1 MLKASSI
8 DIYTVNA
15 MPADKNAFAEVIE
28 SSLKLISALCW
39 DDAALPHFG
48 SIVEVSYNN
57 CTSYGIITEITA
69 KITDDQ
75 RTPFAF
81 KKNPEQLQRDQP
93 QIFAFMQTTCTIS
106 MIWHSTTSASIIS
119 SRTAPTP
126 APLHTPVRNA
136 PRAIWREILLNHELL
151 FAITERIP
159 STTAD
164 DCLLVIAEQAA
175 ESGEISATELHEFIE
190 IYAREINNDLH
201 RAQRFLQHMERA
213 LKRLRML

>member
-1 MLKASSI
+1 MTLTQK
-8 DIYTVNA
+8 
-15 MPADKNAFAEVIE
+15 PFAEVIE
-28 SSLKLISALCW
+28 SSLKLITALCW

-81 KKNPEQLQRDQP
+81 KKSPEELHRDQP
-93 QIFAFMQTTCTIS
+93 QIFAFMQTTCAVS
-106 MIWHSTTSASIIS
+106 MIWHKNKISPIIS

-126 APLHTPVRNA
+126 APLHTLVQLA
-136 PRAIWREILLNHELL
+136 PQKIWREVLINHELL

-159 STTAD
+159 PTTAD
-164 DCLLVIAEQAA
+164 DCVLVIAEQAA
-175 ESGEISATELHEFIE
+175 EFGEISGTELHEFIE